1 MTYNG
6 VITTEAEIALMAGQ
20 LVGAGAT
27 EANNNFLV
35 AQAEAYLSGVVQDDV
50 KAGFAA
56 YDEVT
61 KQMLSEWAARYAG
74 MTLILN
80 DPSTYTDL
88 IEAEDMVQVHI
99 YRMEKIELDLR
110 EGEIQKQLKVNP

>member
-1 MTYNG
+1 MS
-6 VITTEAEIALMAGQ
+6 GQ

-27 EANNNFLV
+27 ETNNNFLV
-35 AQAEAYLSGVVQDDV
+35 AQAEAYLSGIVQDDV
-50 KAGFAA
+50 KAGFGD
-56 YDEVT
+56 YDSVT
-61 KQMLSEWAARYAG
+61 KQMLSEWASRYAG

-99 YRMEKIELDLR
+99 YRMEKIESDLA
-110 EGEIQKQLKVNP
+110 EGEIQKQLKVNV